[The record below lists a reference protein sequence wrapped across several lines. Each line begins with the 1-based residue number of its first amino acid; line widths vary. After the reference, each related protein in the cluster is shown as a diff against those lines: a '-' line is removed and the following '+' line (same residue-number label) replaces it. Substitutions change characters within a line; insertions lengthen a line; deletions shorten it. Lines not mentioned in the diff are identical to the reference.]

1 MGGTCTAAVADLR
14 ATGLHYV
21 VANAGD
27 KRPLK
32 AGWLRRPASTEEVA
46 AARSEPYLLLGHV
59 PYRAGLLVV
68 DIDTDR
74 DWPVWWWRE
83 EVEQSLGPPLC
94 EVRTR
99 SGGLHLYYR
108 SDRPVSNRSWEGGD
122 IRCAAGYAVLWDE
135 DAVLAVLED
144 LSEADPVDVSEW
156 PIKQVAVPGPT
167 SHKPRSD
174 QTARA
179 SSALRALP
187 CAKLSYD
194 DWIAVGMALHWGDY
208 YGCVD
213 DGLALWRRWS
223 ATDPA
228 RYKVGECAAK
238 WRGFDP
244 DGGRTL
250 GTLFWLAEQYGWKGW
265 RRPRFSKPKADE
277 WDHPHLNR
285 RQVETHSIMSAI
297 AKPGK
302 GGKRTFWGLQQTLA
316 DHHGCCRKT
325 ITRDIAHM
333 QQCGYL
339 RNVGQET
346 IRQAGGGFVLPV
358 YRPTDPDRE
367 RWLQHARDKA
377 QPAERLGPVV
387 HMAGGV
393 WDILLPIP
401 GVGSERPVLRRR
413 VDPITKP
420 EEPP

>member
-1 MGGTCTAAVADLR
+1 MGGICTAVVADLR

-21 VANAGD
+21 VAYSDD
-27 KRPLK
+27 KRPLEDD
-32 AGWLRRPASTEEVA
+32 WLCFPASTEDVA
-46 AARSEPYLLLGHV
+46 AGRSEPYLLLGHV
-59 PYRAGLLVV
+59 PYKSGLLVV

-74 DWPVWWWRE
+74 DRPVWWWRE
-83 EVEQSLGPPLC
+83 AVEQKLGPPLC

-108 SDRPVSNRSWEGGD
+108 CDRRVGNRSWEGGD

-135 DAVLAVLED
+135 DAVLAVVED

-156 PIKQVAVPGPT
+156 PINQVSDPGPT
-167 SHKPRSD
+167 SHKPRPD
-174 QTARA
+174 QTARVC
-179 SSALRALP
+179 SALRVLL

-194 DWIAVGMALHWGDY
+194 DWIAVGMALHWAVH
-208 YGCVD
+208 YGCLNN
-213 DGLALWRRWS
+213 GLELWRRWS

-228 RYKVGECAAK
+228 RYKIGECAAK

-250 GTLFWLAEQYGWKGW
+250 GTLFWLAELHGWKGW
-265 RRPRFSKPKADE
+265 RRPKPKTVE

-302 GGKRTFWGLQQTLA
+302 GGKRTVYALQQTLA
-316 DHHGCCRKT
+316 DHHCCSRKT

-333 QQCGYL
+333 QHRGYL
-339 RNVGQET
+339 RVVGEKT
-346 IRQAGGGFVLPV
+346 IREPDGGFVLPV

-393 WDILLPIP
+393 WDILPPIP

-413 VDPITKP
+413 VDPKIRS